1 MKPLGN
7 EGGSDIMDEQT
18 VGWLASLPYA
28 LTQKGGDCMLDF
40 SFADLYSFLITVL
53 GMILAYLAGRGA
65 DKNRQRKEPP
75 PGKDCGSSD
84 S

>member
-1 MKPLGN
+1 
-7 EGGSDIMDEQT
+7 
-18 VGWLASLPYA
+18 
-28 LTQKGGDCMLDF
+28 MLDF

-53 GMILAYLAGRGA
+53 GMILAFFAGRGT

-75 PGKDCGSSD
+75 SSGKDSGSSD